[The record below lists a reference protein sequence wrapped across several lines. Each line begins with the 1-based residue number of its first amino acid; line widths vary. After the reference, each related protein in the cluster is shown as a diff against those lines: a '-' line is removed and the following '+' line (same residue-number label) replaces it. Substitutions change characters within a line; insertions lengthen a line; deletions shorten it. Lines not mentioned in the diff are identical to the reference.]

1 LYPNEWRKYPELNF
15 FQPVYPGGTLI
26 PMAKDKPIRLRYR
39 LWIHRNG
46 ADEQA
51 LALQW
56 DAYNLPSPTPEKK

>member
-1 LYPNEWRKYPELNF
+1 MP
-15 FQPVYPGGTLI
+15 
-26 PMAKDKPIRLRYR
+26 KDKPMRLHYR

-56 DAYNLPSPTPEKK
+56 DAYNLPSPAPEKK